1 MRQNPRNDRG
11 APVERSVTARLLWRG
26 RTNDGKAGRTDG
38 KRVWGVVRAEP
49 DNPFVIG
56 DAPVVT
62 WERTDQNM
70 LIYGLGFSRPNVEVI
85 LPVSPTEC
93 LHVLPAVGRTR
104 QPTVPSTQDVNIAQA
119 SFATH
124 HCFTNIRSDSLD
136 AALQPNFGRVRLG
149 INAFSIRHR
158 DYSNSMFDLLMNRG
172 KWVDPPVKQ

>member
-1 MRQNPRNDRG
+1 MIEEHLSNDQLQHDYSG
-11 APVERSVTARLLWRG
+11 AVERMMAKLDEQMANG
-26 RTNDGKAGRTDG
+26 
-38 KRVWGVVRAEP
+38 VWGVVRAEP

-70 LIYGLGFSRPNVEVI
+70 LIYGLGFRRPNVEVI
-85 LPVSPTEC
+85 LPVSPTAC